1 MMCLPRRQF
10 DWEVDL
16 PESGRNLPS
25 TQCVCGQQQP
35 ISRKV
40 VEIYRDLQ
48 RFAEI
53 CQIVL
58 NFAFHSI
65 CVCGATQEICGPP
78 KKWPLHDDNEAMR
91 QSFAIYNSRDTI

>member
-16 PESGRNLPS
+16 PESGRDLPS
-25 TQCVCGQQQP
+25 TQGVGNNSP
-35 ISRKV
+35 FSGKWSRST
-40 VEIYRDLQ
+40 
-48 RFAEI
+48 EI
-53 CQIVL
+53 CQIAL